1 VAHLKEDAVGDAEAQ
16 GDKQTLED
24 SVVMHGVDLGG
35 GVGASWRGG
44 SKADQ
49 GAAVATTS
57 TLVGRG
63 SNSKTAAQS
72 P

>member
-1 VAHLKEDAVGDAEAQ
+1 VAHLKEDAVGDAEAH

-24 SVVMHGVDLGG
+24 SVVVCGVDLG
-35 GVGASWRGG
+35 GVGASWRGC

-49 GAAVATTS
+49 GAAAATTS